1 VNLSVHQWLKICSE
15 SVSSVVKNSSAA
27 PPPFLVRWGVIL
39 AGGLI
44 VLAALAAYHNSFSG
58 PFILDDPVAITDN
71 PSIKHLGSAL
81 SPPASSTAG
90 GRPLL
95 NLTYALNY
103 ALGGLNVWG
112 YHAVN
117 LAIHIFAG
125 LALFGLVR
133 RTLLERSTC
142 NIQRPTSK
150 ANPSL
155 DVASN
160 SMASS
165 QESRFA
171 GASTSL
177 AFFVA
182 VIWVV
187 HPLQTEAVTY
197 ISQRAE
203 SLMGLFYLLT
213 LYCFVRG
220 AESKSQASGVRHQ
233 VSEVR
238 NQKKEIKTQNQ
249 EAALHL
255 TSGLTTDAS
264 RLWYTASVL
273 CCALGMATKEIMVTA
288 PLMVLLYDRTFV
300 AGSFRAAWQSRWRYY
315 LGLACTWLLLARLM
329 TGTGLDQRD
338 VGFDRGVTWWS
349 YALTSCR
356 SVVLY
361 LKLAFWPHPL
371 VLDYGSDVVHHM
383 PEVAPYM
390 LILAGLI
397 AATAMALWR
406 RPVIGF
412 AGAWFF
418 VILAPAS
425 SVIPVAGQP
434 MAEHRMYLPLAAVVL
449 LVLSVLYRLLGR
461 RAVYAGAGLAILLI
475 ALTFRRNQDY
485 QNEIGLWRDTVAKQP
500 DNARARNNLGL
511 ALINVPGHLPEAMAE
526 CQAALRLKPDYA
538 EAHNNLG
545 LALSQVPGHL
555 PDAAAEFEAALR
567 LKPDNARMHSNL
579 GNALAELPGRLPD
592 AIAEYQAALRLK
604 PDYAEVHANLGNAL
618 AQIPERLPEALAE
631 YEAALRLK
639 PDYAKAHTNLG
650 IALARI
656 PGRLPEA
663 ILHFESVVRLD
674 PDSAEARFTLASAL
688 LKMPERLPEAIAQYE
703 AVLRIKPDSA
713 EAHNNLGNILF
724 NLPGRLPEAID
735 QYEAALRLNPNS
747 VSAHFNLG
755 NALLKMPGR
764 TPDAIEQFKAA
775 LRLNPDL
782 KPAKEMLSQLQKEKD
797 PIQR

>member
-1 VNLSVHQWLKICSE
+1 
-15 SVSSVVKNSSAA
+15 VSFVVKNSSAA

-39 AGGLI
+39 AGGSI

-58 PFILDDPVAITDN
+58 PFILDDPVAVTDN
-71 PSIKHLGSAL
+71 PSIKHLTSSL
-81 SPPASSTAG
+81 SLHGSSTTA

-95 NLTYALNY
+95 NLTYAINY

-125 LALFGLVR
+125 LTLFGLVR
-133 RTLLERSTC
+133 RTLLERSTS

-182 VIWVV
+182 IIWVV

-220 AESKSQASGVRHQ
+220 AESRSQASGVRHQ
-233 VSEVR
+233 VSEAR
-238 NQKKEIKTQNQ
+238 NQEKEIKTQNQ

-288 PLMVLLYDRTFV
+288 PLMVLLYDRTFI

-329 TGTGLDQRD
+329 TGTGLDQRA
-338 VGFDRGVTWWS
+338 VGFDQGVTWWS

-361 LKLAFWPHPL
+361 LKLAFSPHPL
-371 VLDYGSDVVHHM
+371 VLDYGSNFIRQASEALPYGLVLVV
-383 PEVAPYM
+383 
-390 LILAGLI
+390 LLATVLI
-397 AATAMALWR
+397 ALR
-406 RPVIGF
+406 YRPVIGF

-418 VILAPAS
+418 LILAPTS
-425 SVIPVAGQP
+425 SVVPVALQP
-434 MAEHRMYLPLAAVVL
+434 MAEHRMYLPLAAVVV
-449 LVLSVLYRLLGR
+449 LVLWVLFRLLGR
-461 RAVYAGAGLAILLI
+461 RTVYVGAALAVGLGCM
-475 ALTFRRNQDY
+475 TVRRNQDY
-485 QNEIGLWRDTVAKQP
+485 RTALSIWNDTVAKCP
-500 DNARARNNLGL
+500 DSERAHSNLGNL
-511 ALINVPGHLPEAMAE
+511 LVDMPGRLPDAIAEFQAILRINPGSAEMHYILGNVFLKTPDHLSDGIAE
-526 CQAALRLKPDYA
+526 YEAALRIKPDYAEADKNLGTALLKVPGRWPDAIAAYEAALRIKPDYA
-538 EAHNNLG
+538 EAHF
-545 LALSQVPGHL
+545 
-555 PDAAAEFEAALR
+555 D
-567 LKPDNARMHSNL
+567 L
-579 GNALAELPGRLPD
+579 GNALRDVPGRLPD
-592 AIAEYQAALRLK
+592 AIAEYEAALRIDPVSVETHVNLGTALLRLPGRLPDAIAQFQAALRID
-604 PDYAEVHANLGNAL
+604 PDLVEAHNDLGNA
-618 AQIPERLPEALAE
+618 
-631 YEAALRLK
+631 
-639 PDYAKAHTNLG
+639 
-650 IALARI
+650 
-656 PGRLPEA
+656 
-663 ILHFESVVRLD
+663 
-674 PDSAEARFTLASAL
+674 
-688 LKMPERLPEAIAQYE
+688 
-703 AVLRIKPDSA
+703 
-713 EAHNNLGNILF
+713 LF
-724 NLPGRLPEAID
+724 NLPGRLPEAIV

-764 TPDAIEQFKAA
+764 MPDAIEQFKAA

-782 KPAKEMLSQLQKEKD
+782 KPAQDMLDQIEHPTSNA
-797 PIQR
+797 QRPTSK